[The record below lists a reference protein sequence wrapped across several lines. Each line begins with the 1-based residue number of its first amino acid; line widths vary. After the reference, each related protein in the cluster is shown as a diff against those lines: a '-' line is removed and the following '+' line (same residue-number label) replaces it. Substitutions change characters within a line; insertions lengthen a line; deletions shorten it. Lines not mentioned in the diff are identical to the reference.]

1 MSKEKPRH
9 EEEHVGVMRDI
20 SGSTADAKSL
30 FPYLFFQQP
39 TRTTAD
45 APQLFLLKHI
55 KTVPSRP
62 H

>member
-1 MSKEKPRH
+1 
-9 EEEHVGVMRDI
+9 MRDI